1 MIKVKLTNWNQG
13 RNNSTFRPFLIHAP
27 HFNNIGV
34 QFVEKGSY
42 DFEFIGMEDFLDKKI
57 PLNDSIQKGIENL
70 SNKEGNYYMF
80 DGSDSTSLMAAYEV
94 FKNSQAQYLFKTA
107 KLTQKQYNQ
116 PTAFNKWFF
125 GKGSD
130 LDLAYNIPDEVYK
143 RIKLTGWNLGY
154 YNPHY
159 LNFDN
164 SNLERNIDVCAIY
177 QGFHPENYDHK
188 VQNDI
193 FYTKH
198 RTSAWDVL
206 ETIKGIIYEKDKR
219 PFPEFAEVMR
229 RSKCTLSPYGMGE
242 VCFRDFE
249 IIQFGSVMIKPDM
262 SNVITHPNIYI
273 PYETYIPCAL
283 DWSDLAE
290 KIQWVKDNPR
300 KCSEIVSNAREQLK
314 NQYTLENLLIYWYN
328 MIKTFNGVEVQ

>member
-1 MIKVKLTNWNQG
+1 MIKVKLTNWDQG
-13 RNNSTFRPFLIHAP
+13 RNNPTFRPFLIYAQQ
-27 HFNNIGV
+27 FNNIGV
-34 QFVEKGSY
+34 QFVENGSY

-70 SNKEGNYYMF
+70 SKIEGNYYMF

-94 FKNSQAQYLFKTA
+94 FEKSNAQYLFKTA
-107 KLTQKQYNQ
+107 KLTQEQYTH
-116 PTAFNKWFF
+116 PMAFNKWFF

-130 LDLAYNIPDEVYK
+130 LDLAYDISNEVYE

-154 YNPHY
+154 YNPNY

-164 SNLERNIDVCAIY
+164 SNLKRDIDVCAIY

-188 VQNDI
+188 VRNDV
-193 FYTKH
+193 FYTNH
-198 RTSAWDVL
+198 RTTAWDVL
-206 ETIKGIIYEKDKR
+206 ENIKGITYEKDKK
-219 PFPEFAEVMR
+219 PFPEFAKIMR

-242 VCFRDFE
+242 ICFRDFE
-249 IIQFGSVMIKPDM
+249 IIQFGSVMIKPNM

-273 PYETYIPCAL
+273 PYETYVPCAL

-290 KIQWVKDNPR
+290 KIQWVKDNPK
-300 KCSEIVSNAREQLK
+300 KCAEITSNAREQLK